1 MGGNLQGRDDDGGGH
16 RPAGASQRDYRAEH
30 RKLSHRGGQKETA
43 GRGRDERGMKT
54 TSGGA
59 KKPGRRA
66 VEMPESQ
73 KQASHSFHELL
84 GNLAKSKRDFHIPTA
99 HAKRSGKV
107 ENQKQVFHFP
117 LPLRDYDPGLPSTRR
132 RPSAAAAPRAAS
144 RSYWSSLRKNN

>member
-1 MGGNLQGRDDDGGGH
+1 MKGNQRRREKTGPEGCGN
-16 RPAGASQRDYRAEH
+16 AGA
-30 RKLSHRGGQKETA
+30 
-43 GRGRDERGMKT
+43 
-54 TSGGA
+54 
-59 KKPGRRA
+59 
-66 VEMPESQ
+66 VESLESQ

-144 RSYWSSLRKNN
+144 RSYWSSLRKNNCC